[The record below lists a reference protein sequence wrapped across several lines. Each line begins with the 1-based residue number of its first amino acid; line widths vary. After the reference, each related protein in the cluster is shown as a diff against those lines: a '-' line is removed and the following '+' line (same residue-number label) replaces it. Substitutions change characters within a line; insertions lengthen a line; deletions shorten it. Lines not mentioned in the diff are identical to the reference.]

1 MDKEDISI
9 LMKQLNIEQ
18 KLAEELLQKNSNNI
32 VDAISNYIEPNNV
45 NTQKQH
51 YNTTYNESNEQIDK
65 ITELRTIVT
74 DKESIFKKNHKD

>member
-18 KLAEELLQKNSNNI
+18 KLAEELLQQNSNNI
-32 VDAISNYIEPNNV
+32 IDAITNYIEPNNIEKV
-45 NTQKQH
+45 KNH
-51 YNTTYNESNEQIDK
+51 YNTTYTESNEQIDK

-74 DKESIFKKNHKD
+74 DKESIFKTNHKN